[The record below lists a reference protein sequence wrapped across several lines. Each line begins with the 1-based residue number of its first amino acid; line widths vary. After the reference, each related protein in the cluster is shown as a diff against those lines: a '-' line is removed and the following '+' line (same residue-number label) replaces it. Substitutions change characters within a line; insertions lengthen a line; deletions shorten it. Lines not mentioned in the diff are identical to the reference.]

1 MQVQTFLSNVASGC
15 CLALCYLHIVG
26 VTEDIKK
33 IELLWKAMD
42 RGIIKKDGYVNDAG
56 ALLRLA
62 TNKSFNVIKP
72 TDYNEDKPVI
82 AKWEYTDDDNEHH
95 EHFVI
100 INGKDKKVIWNPLD
114 YSNCVAKGKITSYR
128 VVV

>member
-1 MQVQTFLSNVASGC
+1 MQIQSFLSNVANGC
-15 CLALCYLHIVG
+15 CLALCYLHIAG
-26 VTEDIKK
+26 VTEDLKK
-33 IELLWKAMD
+33 IDLLWKAMD
-42 RGIIKKDGYVNDAG
+42 RGIIEKDGYVNDAA

-62 TNKSFNVIKP
+62 TNKSFNIMKS

-82 AKWEYTDDDNEHH
+82 AKWEYNGNA
-95 EHFVI
+95 HFVI
-100 INGKDKKVIWNPLD
+100 VNGKDKKVIWNPLD

>member
-15 CLALCYLHIVG
+15 CLALCYLYQAG
-26 VTEDIKK
+26 VTEPMKQV
-33 IELLWKAMD
+33 ELLWKAMD
-42 RGIIKKDGYVNDAG
+42 RGIIEKDGYVNNAE

-62 TNKSFNVIKP
+62 SNKSYNVTKS
-72 TDYNEDKPVI
+72 TMYDEDKPVI
-82 AKWEYTDDDNEHH
+82 ACWSYNGNN
-95 EHFVI
+95 HFVI

-128 VVV
+128 VIV